1 MSVLLESLVVP
12 AILFM
17 VIVAPLWL
25 IFHYVTLW
33 KTQKQAGRM
42 DQGALNDMWGTA
54 SKLEGRVSAL
64 EKLLDAEV
72 PGWRSRPL

>member
-1 MSVLLESLVVP
+1 MPAFMDFLVVP

-42 DQGALNDMWGTA
+42 DQGALDAMWGTA
-54 SKLEGRVSAL
+54 NKLEGRVSAL

-72 PGWRSRPL
+72 PGWRSRPI

>member
-1 MSVLLESLVVP
+1 MPAFMEFLVVP

-25 IFHYVTLW
+25 IFHYVTVW
-33 KTQKQAGRM
+33 KTQRNAGRA
-42 DQGALNDMWGTA
+42 DPTA
-54 SKLEGRVSAL
+54 MNTMSDTARRLEDRVGAL

-72 PGWRSRPL
+72 PGWRGKPL